1 MSVLNSVGSGGM
13 LRHFDL
19 LKSGDD
25 RGVCL
30 VLLDTLEKAVDES
43 RDDSG
48 CCSVGLEMI

>member
-13 LRHFDL
+13 LRHFHL
-19 LKSGDD
+19 WKSRDD

-30 VLLDTLEKAVDES
+30 VLLGTLEEGVYET